1 MKKRALFLSLL
12 SLVFIA
18 GCGENAFKGQE
29 DKNSTEAKQ
38 FDISAQLDAGNYGE
52 ILAHP
57 EDVNATDYA
66 AAAMGAA
73 GLDPV
78 KLIQAMND
86 AATAGTTS
94 DLGPVTSLV
103 LDPAALDEL
112 QTAKDKL
119 ATELAANPTDPDLN
133 FQMTLT
139 SLTSTLT
146 ALAAVGEDST
156 NGIRYLDPDDGQTKS
171 FEASDGISTEEADAL
186 GIWLSTN
193 STATVNADVNG
204 DNVVDASDT
213 LITLITND
221 VANIVN
227 TLPNANLGTGSDLNT
242 VLTDATS
249 SPTGLNYGCTDSN
262 ADGKCDDNNI
272 TANEISQYLQ
282 LVL

>member
-1 MKKRALFLSLL
+1 MKKRSWLLCLL
-12 SLVFIA
+12 SAVFIA
-18 GCGENAFKGQE
+18 GCGENSFKGQE

-38 FDISAQLDAGNYGE
+38 FDISQALDTGDYTAVLNDPN
-52 ILAHP
+52 A
-57 EDVNATDYA
+57 NATDYA
-66 AAAMGAA
+66 AAAMGEA

-94 DLGPVTSLV
+94 DLGPVTSLA

-119 ATELAANPTDPDLN
+119 TAELDCPNGPKCNDPDLN

-139 SLTSTLT
+139 SLTSTMT
-146 ALAAVGEDST
+146 ALAQVGQSNSSFIAGDGPGGVFDPT
-156 NGIRYLDPDDGQTKS
+156 NGI
-171 FEASDGISTEEADAL
+171 STAEADAL

-204 DNVVDASDT
+204 DKVVDASDT
-213 LITLITND
+213 LITLIAND